1 MSEETKK
8 PRSLADIN
16 NEYTA
21 LCAQAGQRYYQLQ
34 CAQEDLAALNK
45 AIRKVNLE
53 AAEAKK
59 YEDEQAVAKSSES
72 NVTKLDFE
80 GAKANA

>member
-8 PRSLADIN
+8 PRALSDVN

-34 CAQEDLAALNK
+34 CAQEDLNALNK

-59 YEDEQAVAKSSES
+59 YEDEQAAKAAAES
-72 NVTKLDFE
+72 NVTTLDFE